1 MNDLIARCSAAYVMK
16 EARTR
21 PPNTINPNLLKQIK
35 KFHLHINMMNKKNLE
50 RSIMEYLANSA
61 VIPRRQGNE
70 GAAIAKNAI
79 PNP

>member
-35 KFHLHINMMNKKNLE
+35 KFHLHINMMNKKKKIREKYNG
-50 RSIMEYLANSA
+50 
-61 VIPRRQGNE
+61 IPC
-70 GAAIAKNAI
+70 K
-79 PNP
+79 